1 MGVVDANMYHIDV
14 LPDFIKYIHEKWIP
28 KNAGNT
34 AKSEILSL
42 GYLPKLLRKRG
53 GQIVKA

>member
-1 MGVVDANMYHIDV
+1 MGVVYANMYHIDA
-14 LPDFIKYIHEKWIP
+14 LLDFIKYIHEKWIP

-42 GYLPKLLRKRG
+42 DYFPRFLETG
-53 GQIVKA
+53 G